1 MPVTTQAQEYARLRS
16 YLTPYIKGA
25 NVDAVLNALASGNSS
40 FLINQVA
47 AVNDNL
53 YIATAVGTYLDQR
66 LAEFGITRPSA
77 VGMSDDVFRQ
87 IGIQVKNRKQVRDL
101 INNILDIIFGDE
113 LVRATSDSS
122 IFEPYALQNG
132 DTLIV
137 NFDENTTTPIQ
148 FVTADFENI
157 AAATAQ
163 EVADA
168 ISKYMSSLGLTG
180 SAIAKNN
187 GNGNFVEIISSTIGP
202 ASSVTVLGG
211 RAQNALKFSAPVA
224 AGGNMATQWTISLQ
238 GGGIVRFTWSGGPNP
253 QLGKVESGDYVNIFD
268 GGFSSSANEGSYPI
282 IDSVGGVVG
291 SSYFEVLN
299 PLGTSGGV
307 TQGTDDA
314 ILFYDPVRKALNSN
328 QIYAAVY
335 QTQSQTLQ
343 IFLPATTQ
351 VIRRSRIGSA
361 HIHYPNTG
369 TFIFNTNP
377 STGDSF
383 SITTTETFLAGA
395 DFAIGLTPK
404 ATAENFVE
412 AVNTITGLV
421 AVLDSADAVDN
432 VNGDTTNGSD
442 VLTNVYPIANVLVG
456 ASITGLGIPSDT
468 TIVSISGTNMTISA
482 PATVTAAA
490 TSFTVAHI
498 QPVALI
504 QSDLST
510 ITLTIIYGGGQNV
523 IASGPMGDQISS
535 VPNQQGPYSYDLSQP
550 FTISATDTVLTHN
563 LDGTMSRVVQVAN
576 STDFPDGQGYLIFD
590 YGAETQEGPV
600 PYISRPSDNTLLI
613 SPAYTIQTPHADG
626 SSVSLVAVKAPVIL
640 AQDGTDYEFFVT
652 DVVSGRVY
660 AQNLINSIAATGINI
675 VFTILYPADIGLG
688 KWGTI
693 YTENPYVW
701 GP

>member
-16 YLTPYIKGA
+16 YLSPYIKGK
-25 NVDAVLNALASGNSS
+25 NVDAVLNALASGESS

-47 AVNDNL
+47 AVNDNM

-66 LAEFGITRPSA
+66 LAEFGITRPAA

-113 LVRATSDSS
+113 LVRATSDSAAY
-122 IFEPYALQNG
+122 EPYALEDG

-137 NFDENTTTPIQ
+137 NFDESTTTPIQ
-148 FVTADFENI
+148 FVTADFQNI

-168 ISKYMSSLGLTG
+168 ISKYMSNLGLTG

-187 GNGNFVEIISSTIGP
+187 GNGNFVELISSTIGP

-211 RAQNALKFSAPVA
+211 RAQNELMFSSPVA
-224 AGGNMATQWTISLQ
+224 AGGNMATQWTLSMQ
-238 GGGIVRFTWSGGPNP
+238 GGGIIRFTWSGGPNP
-253 QLGKVESGDYVNIFD
+253 QLGKVEAGNYVNIFG
-268 GGFSSSANEGSYPI
+268 GGFSSSTNEGSYPI
-282 IDSVGGVVG
+282 IDSVGGAVG
-291 SSYFEVLN
+291 SSYFDVLN
-299 PLGTSGGV
+299 PLGTSGII
-307 TQGTDDA
+307 TQGIDDA
-314 ILFYDPVRKALNSN
+314 ILFYNPVKKALNSN

-369 TFIFNTNP
+369 TFTFNVNP
-377 STGDSF
+377 LTGDHF
-383 SITTTETFLAGA
+383 SITSTITFIAGSDFIIGGTPEETAA
-395 DFAIGLTPK
+395 
-404 ATAENFVE
+404 NFVA

-421 AVLDSADAVDN
+421 AVLDS
-432 VNGDTTNGSD
+432 TN
-442 VLTNVYPIANVLVG
+442 
-456 ASITGLGIPSDT
+456 
-468 TIVSISGTNMTISA
+468 
-482 PATVTAAA
+482 
-490 TSFTVAHI
+490 
-498 QPVALI
+498 VALI

-510 ITLTIIYGGGQNV
+510 IVLTITYSGSQNV
-523 IASGPMGDQISS
+523 VASGPMGDAISS
-535 VPNQQGPYSYDLSQP
+535 VANQQGPYSYDLAQP
-550 FTISATDTVLTHN
+550 FTVSATNTVLTHN
-563 LDGTMSRVVQVAN
+563 LDGTMSRVVEVAN
-576 STDFPDGQGYLIFD
+576 SAAFPDAQGYLIFD

-626 SSVSLVAVKAPVIL
+626 SPVSLVAYKAPVML
-640 AQDGTDYEFFVT
+640 QLDGTDYEFFVT
-652 DVVSGRVY
+652 DVVAGRVY
-660 AQNLINSIAATGINI
+660 AENLINSIAATGINI
-675 VFTILYPADIGLG
+675 IFTILYPSDIGLG

-701 GP
+701 GDGSTI

>member
-16 YLTPYIKGA
+16 YLTPYIKGK
-25 NVDAVLNALASGNSS
+25 NVDAVLNALAAGNSS
-40 FLINQVA
+40 FLINSVA

-66 LAEFGITRPSA
+66 LAEFGITRPAA

-113 LVRATSDSS
+113 LVRATSSS
-122 IFEPYALQNG
+122 SVFEPYDLQDG

-137 NFDENTTTPIQ
+137 NFDEHTTTPIE

-168 ISKYMSSLGLTG
+168 ISKYMSSLGLSG

-211 RAQNALKFSAPVA
+211 RAQNELKFSSPVA
-224 AGGNMATQWTISLQ
+224 AGGNMATQWTLSLQ
-238 GGGIVRFTWSGGPNP
+238 GGGIVRFTWTGGPNP
-253 QLGKVESGDYVNIFD
+253 QLGKVEAGNYVNIFD
-268 GGFSSSANEGSYPI
+268 GGFASSSNEGSYPI

-291 SSYFEVLN
+291 SSYFDVLN
-299 PLGTSGGV
+299 PLGTPGIV
-307 TQGTDDA
+307 VQGTDDA
-314 ILFYDPVRKALNSN
+314 ILFYDPIKKALNSN

-335 QTQSQTLQ
+335 QTTSQTLQ
-343 IFLPATTQ
+343 IFLPATTK
-351 VIRRSRIGSA
+351 VVRRNRIGSA

-369 TFIFNTNP
+369 TFTFNTNP

-383 SITTTETFLAGA
+383 SVTSANTLVAGS
-395 DFAIGLTPK
+395 DFVIA
-404 ATAENFVE
+404 ATAEETAANFVA
-412 AVNTITGLV
+412 AVNNIPSLV
-421 AVLDSADAVDN
+421 AIVDSLN
-432 VNGDTTNGSD
+432 
-442 VLTNVYPIANVLVG
+442 
-456 ASITGLGIPSDT
+456 
-468 TIVSISGTNMTISA
+468 
-482 PATVTAAA
+482 
-490 TSFTVAHI
+490 
-498 QPVALI
+498 VALI

-510 ITLTIIYGGGQNV
+510 ITLTITYTGAQNIV
-523 IASGPMGDQISS
+523 ASGPMGDPIST
-535 VPNQQGPYSYDLSQP
+535 VANQQGPYGYDLAQP
-550 FTISATDTVLTHN
+550 FTVSAINTKLTHN

-613 SPAYTIQTPHADG
+613 SPTYTIQTPHADG
-626 SSVSLVAVKAPVIL
+626 SPVSLIAVKAPVSL
-640 AQDGTDYEFFVT
+640 ALDGTDYEFFVT
-652 DVVSGRVY
+652 DVVAGRVY
-660 AQNLINSIAATGINI
+660 AQNLINSVAATGINI
-675 VFTILYPADIGLG
+675 VFTILYPNDIGLG
-688 KWGTI
+688 GWGTSH
-693 YTENPYVW
+693 TENPFVW
-701 GP
+701 GDDSTIP